1 MMADTGVHVIE
12 PLDPL
17 GGVSVA
23 GAKKRVGHKVALMGG
38 LNTLTLARAAP
49 EEVQAEAI
57 QKCRKGGP
65 YGYVLAGG
73 DMVPPDTSMANL
85 RALVEVATKSLWK

>member
-1 MMADTGVHVIE
+1 MADTGVHVIE

-23 GAKKRVGHKVALMGG
+23 DAKRRVGHKVALMGG
-38 LNTLTLARAAP
+38 VNTLTLSSGAP

-57 QKCRKGGP
+57 RKCREGGP
-65 YGYVLAGG
+65 YGYVLAAG
-73 DMVPPDTSMANL
+73 DMVPPYTSMANL
-85 RALVEVATKSLWK
+85 RAMVDVATKSLWK